1 MTQRRGLVPVLAS
14 VVVGLLALGT
24 PGLAEVTT
32 SGPAGAKPAKA
43 TFDPLKLPGVERMA
57 AEAEPGRRPHFSW
70 DAVGGAATYSVVVQ
84 DLKGRPL
91 WAWRGVETA
100 VFLGGVVEPPPAS
113 ILPVLDARAQWQV
126 LANGADGSIIGAS
139 KLRVVSHRA
148 SR

>member
-1 MTQRRGLVPVLAS
+1 MRRRRLTPVLVA

-32 SGPAGAKPAKA
+32 SGPAGAKPTTA
-43 TFDPLKLPGVERMA
+43 TFDPLKLPGVGRMS
-57 AEAEPGRRPHFSW
+57 AEAEPGPRPHFSW
-70 DAVGGAATYSVVVQ
+70 DAVDGAASYSVVVQ

-91 WAWRGVETA
+91 WAWRGVETS
-100 VFLGGVVEPPPAS
+100 VFLGGVVEPPRDS

-139 KLRVVSHRA
+139 KRRVVSHRA